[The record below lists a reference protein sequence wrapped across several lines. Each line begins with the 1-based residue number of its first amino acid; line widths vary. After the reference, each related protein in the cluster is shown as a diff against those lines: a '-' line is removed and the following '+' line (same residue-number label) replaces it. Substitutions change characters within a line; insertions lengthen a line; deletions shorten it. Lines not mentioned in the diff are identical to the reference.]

1 VNPVLGGIALT
12 LVSVSVLGVMTVIRW
27 WLARSHWEHHPA
39 GRRGYLNDVVLMTAT
54 FAPMILAGLIFRIE
68 LLSGQTASLMPYLYG
83 GLLAAFAVRVVLR
96 RIPPFGPANQ
106 RLTDSRM
113 AALATK
119 ASNSRKPD

>member
-119 ASNSRKPD
+119 ASNFRKPD